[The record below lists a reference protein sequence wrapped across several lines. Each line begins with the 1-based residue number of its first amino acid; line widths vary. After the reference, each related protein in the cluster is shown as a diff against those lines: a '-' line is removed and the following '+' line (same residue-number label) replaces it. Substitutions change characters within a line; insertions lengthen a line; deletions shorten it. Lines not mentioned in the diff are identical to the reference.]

1 MDGTR
6 TRFNG
11 DTRVLHQRAVRIPLP
26 DLEAE
31 RVFHEN
37 MMTVADARERKADLL
52 ADPAASVLDA
62 YEAERDHVAESF
74 RRRLRRIAGEDFHEA
89 AMAYNRGER
98 DDRIGALAA
107 YYFEGAWRIQQH
119 TTITA
124 LLFSPLTLRYPD
136 SFTLNIRFASGYTTR
151 GVGLLRVTGTLRR
164 RTGRRARGDVLRRE
178 PVLTATGGNV
188 PQRDGGAH
196 PRGVSRSG

>member
-1 MDGTR
+1 
-6 TRFNG
+6 
-11 DTRVLHQRAVRIPLP
+11 
-26 DLEAE
+26 
-31 RVFHEN
+31 
-37 MMTVADARERKADLL
+37 
-52 ADPAASVLDA
+52 
-62 YEAERDHVAESF
+62 
-74 RRRLRRIAGEDFHEA
+74 
-89 AMAYNRGER
+89 MAYNRGER

-119 TTITA
+119 TTITDM
-124 LLFSPLTLRYPD
+124 LFSPLTLRYPD

-151 GVGLLRVTGTLRR
+151 ESVCYESPEHSAEE
-164 RTGRRARGDVLRRE
+164 TGRRARGDVLRRE